1 MIRRAQII
9 YAVVAVL
16 LLAAAG
22 RWQGPLDAR
31 RTAMI
36 PKGEELKNAPPML
49 AFVTVALGGFRGLVA
64 NALWMRAS
72 RLQDEEKYFEMV
84 QLADWITK
92 LQPRLKQVWIN
103 QAWNMSYNISVKFN
117 SPEDRWRW
125 VQRGIRLLRDE
136 GLRYNPDEALIYRE
150 LAWHFQH
157 KLGKDLD
164 AAHLYYK
171 AQWAAE
177 MTRVLGTN
185 ALGYRELIQP
195 TTDEARARAQI
206 LREQY
211 KMDPVLMREVDE
223 TYGPLEWRLPEAHAL
238 YWLHLGLKKS
248 RPGEVRPLHQLIHQ
262 ALQLSFERG
271 RIISITPEGVP
282 ILGPKPEV
290 IERLHPTFLREIQE
304 EPGSIENI
312 RRAHRN
318 FLRSAVET
326 FYAFNRMA
334 EARRWFQV
342 LTQSYPDD
350 IQVKAAAGDLD
361 TFCVRRL
368 TETVSESGRDRITA
382 TIMGY
387 LHTSY
392 FYLVQDQDDEATGLR
407 LMAQRIWSSYQAG
420 LGNNAEVIA
429 RIGLRPFAEMDQQV
443 RDELLAP
450 GAMDPRFQA
459 VIRAKLNLPPPS
471 SP

>member
-1 MIRRAQII
+1 MENRAKII
-9 YAVVAVL
+9 YAVLAL
-16 LLAAAG
+16 ALLAAAS
-22 RWQGPLDAR
+22 RWQAPLDAQ

-72 RLQDEEKYFEMV
+72 RLQEEEKYFEMV
-84 QLADWITK
+84 QLSDWITK

-117 SPEDRWRW
+117 APEDRWRW

-157 KLGKDLD
+157 KIGKDLD

-177 MTRVLGTN
+177 MMRVLGTN
-185 ALGYRELIQP
+185 APGYRELIAPQ
-195 TTDEARARAQI
+195 TDDARARAQT
-206 LREQY
+206 LRQQF
-211 KMDPVLMREVDE
+211 KMDPLLMQEVDQ
-223 TYGPLEWRLPEAHAL
+223 TYGPLDWRLPEAHAL

-271 RIISITPEGVP
+271 RILSFTPEGVP

-290 IERLHPTFLREIQE
+290 IERLHPTFLREMQE
-304 EPGSIENI
+304 EPAAVENI
-312 RRAHRN
+312 KRAHRN

-326 FYAFNRMA
+326 FYAFNRLA

-342 LTQSYPDD
+342 LTQMYPDD
-350 IQVKAAAGDLD
+350 IQVMAAKGDLD
-361 TFCVRRL
+361 TFCIQRL
-368 TETVSESGRDRITA
+368 TETVSESGRDKVTA
-382 TIMGY
+382 TILGY
-387 LHTSY
+387 LHTAY
-392 FYLVQDQDDEATGLR
+392 FYLVQDQDEEAAGLR
-407 LMAQRIWSSYQAG
+407 LMAQRIWNRYQQS
-420 LGNNAEVIA
+420 LGNNAEVVA
-429 RIGLRPFAEMDQQV
+429 RIGLRPFAELDKQV
-443 RDELLAP
+443 REDLLAP
-450 GAMDPRFQA
+450 GAMDPRLQA
-459 VIRAKLNLPPPS
+459 VLRSKLNLP
-471 SP
+471 